1 MNFCRSETANLQ
13 PLARGILYFGSSAP
27 VELMNY
33 NCRIGSMPAPQTT
46 RRSMIALSNEEA
58 NITKA
63 HSADPDTVGFLL
75 VDNCQNYH
83 KQNDLRVGRESVMN
97 VGMAG
102 LYFEAADVD
111 PAVFDLADKRKR
123 IAQADSELVGSLM
136 FVEALARLIPSLYLL
151 RAEIHLRRGA
161 TATHVHPA
169 TQDVVHP
176 LTSNGKKETIPVEL
190 KDGMLDFVGQI
201 GQTSTQFLKR
211 KLPVGGD
218 GLTYAMLLQLQ
229 IYLQFH
235 NDPFQS
241 FEIFEPQLQVW
252 HTKWTDIIRIF
263 QTHWGRTSG
272 RSTNPASLG
281 YSAGKIGRA
290 APSNMKKVEFYQGS
304 QLLNVVLDAKLLDIW
319 ALAFKTADIFLHFE
333 TLQTAKMLPDME
345 TLLPMACKLYR
356 AYATARRRDH
366 ALYDVG
372 ETSEWANTVPAG
384 PQSISEAPM
393 RSSRS
398 RKTVAVPLPP
408 ATVTKATRPPQKKRR
423 TYTYVD
429 DEGNGL

>member
-123 IAQADSELVGSLM
+123 IAQG
-136 FVEALARLIPSLYLL
+136 L
-151 RAEIHLRRGA
+151 RKIGDEGQLPLTYIL
-161 TATHVHPA
+161 PPKMLS
-169 TQDVVHP
+169 HP

-218 GLTYAMLLQLQ
+218 GLTYAMLLQLPD
-229 IYLQFH
+229 L
-235 NDPFQS
+235 PPV
-241 FEIFEPQLQVW
+241 PQRSIS
-252 HTKWTDIIRIF
+252 IIRNLRA
-263 QTHWGRTSG
+263 TASG
-272 RSTNPASLG
+272 LAHQVDRHYPNIPDTLGARKTFGYLGVRS
-281 YSAGKIGRA
+281 
-290 APSNMKKVEFYQGS
+290 APQFNF
-304 QLLNVVLDAKLLDIW
+304 NDTDFTR
-319 ALAFKTADIFLHFE
+319 LAFKTADIFLHFE

-384 PQSISEAPM
+384 SVWTPAEVQWGNGKSAVNSEAPM